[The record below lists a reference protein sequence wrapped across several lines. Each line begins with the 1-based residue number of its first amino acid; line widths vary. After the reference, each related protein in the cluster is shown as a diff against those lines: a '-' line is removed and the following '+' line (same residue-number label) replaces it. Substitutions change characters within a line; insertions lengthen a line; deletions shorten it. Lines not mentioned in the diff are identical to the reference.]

1 MSRVP
6 GVLRLLRLV
15 HVDMNQIQMYIFYI
29 KSFSSVDVREDSSQT
44 TGGLELL

>member
-15 HVDMNQIQMYIFYI
+15 HVDMNQIQIFYI
-29 KSFSSVDVREDSSQT
+29 KSFSSVDVREDSSQA